1 MTKDLIVFILVFSS
15 VFMIIGGLFCIN
27 AWTVYEEAKDL
38 MQSVVDLI
46 YRDIEQ
52 EARNGGTD
60 AD

>member
-1 MTKDLIVFILVFSS
+1 MTMEGVLVIFSS
-15 VFMIIGGLFCIN
+15 LFMVLGALFCVN
-27 AWTVYEEAKDL
+27 AWTMYEEAKDL